1 MVDDKSRE
9 GALFKSPADIFRHFC
24 KTKLSDDSNSEVE
37 NEASKKKT
45 TASTSTMEKGVKWS
59 PNLVEFSD
67 GSRSQARA
75 AREAERRSEGGE
87 RGRGRGGSKRENAG
101 RPKQTAKPPSK
112 GCWHLLH

>member
-24 KTKLSDDSNSEVE
+24 KTKLSDNSDSAVE
-37 NEASKKKT
+37 SEASKKKT
-45 TASTSTMEKGVKWS
+45 TASPSTVEKGVTWS

-75 AREAERRSEGGE
+75 AREAERSEGGE
-87 RGRGRGGSKRENAG
+87 RGRGRGGGKRGNTE
-101 RPKQTAKPPSK
+101 RPKQTAKPPMV
-112 GCWHLLH
+112 